1 MNHLLS
7 LSVILLLSINVS
19 FAQKQFGVKVGA
31 NFGDIVET
39 IEVATENTLGFEAL
53 AYDIKVNPQ
62 LGIWF
67 DYSLT
72 NRLSIQPELLWTQK
86 DLHPTDNNPMDS
98 YITFHYFSLPVLAKY
113 QFGKLR
119 VELGPE
125 TSFLLDQS
133 FRNVNSPLDDSPD
146 IDEHVFEFAINIG
159 VQYTHNRWIVG
170 ARASRDVT
178 TFRGF
183 QFTDSNGELTGS
195 LRNFHQ
201 SGVIWVGFQIL

>member
-1 MNHLLS
+1 MKHLLS
-7 LSVILLLSINVS
+7 LCVLLLLCLNLS
-19 FAQKQFGVKVGA
+19 FAQRQFGVKVGA
-31 NFGDIVET
+31 SFGDIVEN
-39 IEVATENTLGFEAL
+39 IEVAAENTLGFEAL
-53 AYDIKVNPQ
+53 AYDTKVNPQ

-67 DYSLT
+67 DFPLT
-72 NRLSIQPELLWTQK
+72 DRLSVQPELLWTQK

-113 QFGKLR
+113 QFGKFR

-146 IDEHVFEFAINIG
+146 IEEHVLELAINIG
-159 VQYTHNRWIVG
+159 VQYTYNRWTIG

-178 TFRGF
+178 TFRDF
-183 QFTDSNGELTGS
+183 QFTDINGELTGS
-195 LRNFHQ
+195 IRNFHQ
-201 SGVIWVGFQIL
+201 NGVIWVGYQIL